1 MNNRLHHTPGYG
13 GFVPQFKYKIGRTY
27 GATTTELLEDS
38 TVAKSELSVLSSTKH
53 DLPTIQDR
61 DASKKRHLMG
71 DVKLTSPM
79 TPGYTGYIPRLQH
92 HFGRRYAEASEIA
105 IMDHDNVMMKQK
117 EADYFYKNM
126 DQSAGNSAGIQIP
139 LRPIAKEA
147 RPYRSKNTIDTS
159 VSPLFMPEGHPG
171 KFYACGYTGYI
182 PRHRDELGKSY
193 RETTQ
198 SALRRFGVENKNL
211 RALTG
216 KPVVIQRQKEQ
227 QLKPVVEK
235 QRIIPPPGYTGFIP
249 GKEPGVLSIGK
260 SRA

>member
-13 GFVPQFKYKIGRTY
+13 GFVPQFKYKIGRTF
-27 GATTTELLEDS
+27 GATTTELLEDC

-53 DLPTIQDR
+53 DLPSIDAR
-61 DASKKRHLMG
+61 DASNKRHLMG

-105 IMDHDNVMMKQK
+105 ILDHDNVMMKQK
-117 EADYFYKNM
+117 EADCKYKNM
-126 DQSAGNSAGIQIP
+126 DHAGESGIQIP

-147 RPYRSKNTIDTS
+147 RPYRSKNTVDTS
-159 VSPLFMPEGHPG
+159 MSPLFMPEGHPG

-198 SALRRFGVENKNL
+198 SALRRFGIDQKNL
-211 RALTG
+211 RALNG

-227 QLKPVVEK
+227 HLKPVVDK
-235 QRIIPPPGYTGFIP
+235 QRINPPPGYTGFIP
-249 GKEPGVLSIGK
+249 GKELGLLSIGK
-260 SRA
+260 SR